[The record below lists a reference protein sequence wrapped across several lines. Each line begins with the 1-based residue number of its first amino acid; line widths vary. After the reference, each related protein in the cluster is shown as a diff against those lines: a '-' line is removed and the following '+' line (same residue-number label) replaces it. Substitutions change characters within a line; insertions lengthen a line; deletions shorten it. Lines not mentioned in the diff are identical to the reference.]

1 VWILGVVVSGSL
13 AGSAPALAEATV
25 AAPSADAVDRARDEV
40 LDDGYQP
47 ELPRTDDTPVDD
59 DHPRPPRL
67 RQGGGRLV
75 PVDDQRPRDD
85 AGGDAGPLGTLMS
98 YLVWALVIVGAAVI
112 AVWLGRELAGYT
124 GDASVG
130 DDGAAPE
137 DAHAKAIVERP
148 LGDADEL
155 AARGLYTEAI
165 HTLLLRTL
173 QELVRS
179 ANVRVAPAQTSRE
192 ILAMVPLLGDAR
204 GALAGL
210 ITAVEITHFG
220 GGVPDASDYARC
232 RQQFNVF
239 AAAFRAGPGLAA

>member
-1 VWILGVVVSGSL
+1 VWILGVVVSATL
-13 AGSAPALAEATV
+13 AGAGPAAT
-25 AAPSADAVDRARDEV
+25 AAPSGDAIDRARDEA
-40 LDDGYQP
+40 LGEDYQP
-47 ELPRTDDTPVDD
+47 ELPHADEGPIDGA
-59 DHPRPPRL
+59 HPRPPRI

-75 PVDDQRPRDD
+75 PVDDARPRDD

-98 YLVWALVIVGAAVI
+98 YLVWALVIVGAAVV

-124 GDASVG
+124 GDAQVG

-137 DAHAKAIVERP
+137 DTHDKAIVERP

-179 ANVRVAPAQTSRE
+179 AKVRVAPAQTSRE
-192 ILAMVPLLGDAR
+192 ILAKVPLLGDVR
-204 GALAGL
+204 TALAGL
-210 ITAVEITHFG
+210 ITAVEVTHFG
-220 GGVPDASDYARC
+220 GGVPDAGDYARC